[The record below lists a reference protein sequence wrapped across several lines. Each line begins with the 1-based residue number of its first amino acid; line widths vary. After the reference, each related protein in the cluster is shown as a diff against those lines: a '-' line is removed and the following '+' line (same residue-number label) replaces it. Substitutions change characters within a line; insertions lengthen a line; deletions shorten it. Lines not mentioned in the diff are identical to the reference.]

1 MDSLDNIKSQEQVI
15 KEAKLNYKL
24 QQEVA
29 QAKLIQTSVLQE
41 LCEDLKFPHTNG
53 IVCGS
58 N

>member
-41 LCEDLKFPHTNG
+41 LCKDNG
-53 IVCGS
+53 IYWTGGISC
-58 N
+58 